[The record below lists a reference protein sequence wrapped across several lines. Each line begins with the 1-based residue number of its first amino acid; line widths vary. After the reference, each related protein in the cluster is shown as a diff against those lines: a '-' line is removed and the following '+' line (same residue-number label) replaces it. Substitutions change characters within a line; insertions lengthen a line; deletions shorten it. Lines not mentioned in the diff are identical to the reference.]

1 MHKVTD
7 VVLGYALRLAVI
19 FFGGGLAAGRV
30 GLQLPLSEG
39 GRPSAAACARA
50 ERYAVASRP

>member
-19 FFGGGLAAGRV
+19 LVAGWLLV
-30 GLQLPLSEG
+30 ELVYSFHYPKAGDPQQQHAPA
-39 GRPSAAACARA
+39 PNAT
-50 ERYAVASRP
+50 P